1 MEFCPKCGSRL
12 VPLAKKLEDGRRV
25 AILQC
30 RSCGFQKEISS
41 GELAAPIKIEHKPRE
56 QIAVVTEEDA
66 KFRTL
71 PTARAECPK
80 CGNLEAYVWLVQTRG
95 ADESSTQFF
104 RCTKC
109 GYTWREYS

>member
-1 MEFCPKCGSRL
+1 MP
-12 VPLAKKLEDGRRV
+12 KKLDDGRRV
-25 AILQC
+25 AVLHC
-30 RSCGFQKEISS
+30 RSCGFEKEMSS
-41 GELAAPIKIEHKPRE
+41 GELAPPIKIEHQPRE

-71 PTARAECPK
+71 PTARAECPR